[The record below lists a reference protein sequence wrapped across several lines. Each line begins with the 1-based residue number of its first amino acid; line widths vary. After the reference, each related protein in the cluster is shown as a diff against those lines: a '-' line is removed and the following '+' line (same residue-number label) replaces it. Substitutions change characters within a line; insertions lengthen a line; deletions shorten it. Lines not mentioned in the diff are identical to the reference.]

1 MRDVKAENAMLVRL
15 SVIRLTLFF
24 SLFAALSFSI
34 PDRFQQI
41 RPAEAIRNELIEFYL
56 SLAKWNVCVVY
67 DYPHSGSDGGRRKRR
82 SIVLNA
88 IKSLYSSVSFFSYLT
103 KYAVFVSLEW
113 TFRPNLNNI
122 SEDLEISIIHC
133 CNYNKLF

>member
-24 SLFAALSFSI
+24 LLSLLAALSFNI

-56 SLAKWNVCVVY
+56 SLAK
-67 DYPHSGSDGGRRKRR
+67 
-82 SIVLNA
+82 
-88 IKSLYSSVSFFSYLT
+88 
-103 KYAVFVSLEW
+103 
-113 TFRPNLNNI
+113 
-122 SEDLEISIIHC
+122 
-133 CNYNKLF
+133 

>member
-1 MRDVKAENAMLVRL
+1 MVFTWSALLEHERRESWKRDAGSVVSDSFNSFFFLL
-15 SVIRLTLFF
+15 SLL
-24 SLFAALSFSI
+24 AALSFNI

-88 IKSLYSSVSFFSYLT
+88 IKRLYSSVSFFRT
-103 KYAVFVSLEW
+103 
-113 TFRPNLNNI
+113 N
-122 SEDLEISIIHC
+122 
-133 CNYNKLF
+133 